1 MHALKEALEEEQDTL
16 LHFYY
21 KCCNV
26 SVPRYCIWH
35 GHVTTFEALEE
46 EQDTFYYIF
55 FYS

>member
-46 EQDTFYYIF
+46 EQDTSYYIF